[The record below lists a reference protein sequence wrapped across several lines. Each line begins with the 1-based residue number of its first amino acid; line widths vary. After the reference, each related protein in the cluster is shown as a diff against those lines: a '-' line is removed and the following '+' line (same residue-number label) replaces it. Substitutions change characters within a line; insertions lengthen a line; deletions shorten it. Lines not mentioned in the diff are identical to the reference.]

1 MPGACCRV
9 FYLKRVNRSGGSKP
23 ALRSAGSGD
32 PEGKWF
38 GKRSLT
44 TEGIRHCVMRI
55 SRFAWRKKPQV
66 LLESSA
72 LWKGE
77 LVHARCLREA
87 LGRNCLGNM

>member
-1 MPGACCRV
+1 
-9 FYLKRVNRSGGSKP
+9 
-23 ALRSAGSGD
+23 
-32 PEGKWF
+32 
-38 GKRSLT
+38 
-44 TEGIRHCVMRI
+44 MRI

-87 LGRNCLGNM
+87 LTEFLVKEHTNNLGTGDLGLARLFVAMFLGFRSRSGREALGKFYG